1 LVKKMKARTL
11 AIGFAL
17 AVMTLVAAPRN
28 LKAQGPDTNQAP
40 APAPSGPP
48 GAQGTD
54 HPQRQRRPGVIG
66 KISAI
71 QADSLS
77 VTQQDG
83 TQIQLKLTSATEFRK
98 ERQPA
103 KSSDFKVGDTVVVRT
118 DSNAQPVNGAL
129 AVMVA
134 AVPAEF
140 AIGGDG
146 RPRGAGGPGMI
157 EGTLGKDYVVGEVKS
172 IDAPKLTVLRS
183 DNVTQTIE
191 LNEETS
197 LKRGRDS
204 ITMADIQAGDH
215 IFARGTAPK
224 DVFVP
229 TNVNVIPPDVWKR
242 MQGRV
247 TEGGGAR
254 GNPTGQTPAT
264 GREPPERP
272 N

>member
-1 LVKKMKARTL
+1 
-11 AIGFAL
+11 
-17 AVMTLVAAPRN
+17 
-28 LKAQGPDTNQAP
+28 
-40 APAPSGPP
+40 
-48 GAQGTD
+48 
-54 HPQRQRRPGVIG
+54 VIG

-264 GREPPERP
+264 GQEPPERP